1 MEKVE
6 CKLLEKIKIKKGKL
20 TKQEA
25 KDVMNIVRQEMSFMV
40 KNNILMTPKNYER
53 WFNIF
58 CYLEETRKKL
68 TEPEIMGLF
77 KETYGNMA
85 QEEEDKKEDKENSE
99 KIAKKLNDIAEV
111 INGKLVEA
119 IKSVDEHN
127 ASITTYTENITESK
141 NEIKNEEILA
151 SVNKI
156 LFEIDDLKQKNGT
169 LTTELKK
176 YHEEIKQLKDELK
189 VAKKEAAHDFLT
201 GLVNRRRFER
211 ALEDML
217 NDLKTRNYP
226 SSLVLMDIDNFK
238 KVNDTYGHPFGDVV
252 LQELAKI
259 LKTYLRANAIP
270 ARVGGEEFAV
280 LLPGDEVNA
289 AAKIA
294 DRLRKTLAIESLKKK
309 RALG

>member
-68 TEPEIMGLF
+68 TEPEIIGLF
-77 KETYGNMA
+77 KETYGSMA

-127 ASITTYTENITESK
+127 TSIATYTENITESK

-169 LTTELKK
+169 LTAELKK
-176 YHEEIKQLKDELK
+176 YHEEIKQLENELK

-226 SSLVLMDIDNFK
+226 SSLVLIDIDNFK

-294 DRLRKTLAIESLKKK
+294 DRLRKTLANRKFGVCK
-309 RALG
+309 